1 MTTTTAIK
9 PTITAIKPTA
19 KATTTSIFT
28 RPNKIMTIRLFRK
41 CFASFLVFF
50 ICRSFYCGHLKAL
63 TIFDIC

>member
-1 MTTTTAIK
+1 MTTTT
-9 PTITAIKPTA
+9 ITTTTLAIKPTA

-50 ICRSFYCGHLKAL
+50 ICRSFYCGHFKAL
-63 TIFDIC
+63 TLFDIC